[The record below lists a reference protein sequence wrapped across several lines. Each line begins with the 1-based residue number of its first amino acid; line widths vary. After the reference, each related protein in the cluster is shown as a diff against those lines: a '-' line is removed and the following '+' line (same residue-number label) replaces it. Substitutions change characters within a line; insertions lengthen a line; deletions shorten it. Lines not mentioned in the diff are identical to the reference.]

1 MKEVAGAAIH
11 ITGEIISQEDFTV
24 VGQVD
29 GSIHVPE
36 HCLTVAAEARVF
48 ASVTAQEIVV
58 MGTIQGNIEASAK
71 ATIRKTATVIGDIR
85 TPRIVIEDGAFC
97 KGLIDTSM
105 GRKAE

>member
-1 MKEVAGAAIH
+1 MKEVASASIH
-11 ITGEIISQEDFTV
+11 ITGQIISQEDFTV

-29 GSIHVPE
+29 GSIQVPE
-36 HCLTVAAEARVF
+36 HCLTVAPEAKVF
-48 ASVTAQEIVV
+48 ASVSAREVIV
-58 MGTIQGNIEASAK
+58 MGSIQGNIEASAK

-97 KGLIDTSM
+97 KGIIDTST